1 MTDKKKGRSPIGTV
15 IGTVV
20 FLLLFFIAAL
30 VTWTLGYWHDITFDE
45 IVFYLSSPLEGTA
58 GNVIAAFIFK
68 VAVPTV
74 LAAVIFAVLSAVLH
88 KTDKD
93 KNRRILSAL
102 LISIAALVSVVQL
115 IRADRR
121 YGIIRYIRSQN
132 TTSDFVD
139 NYYIAPSKDNVRF
152 PGKKRNLIFIYLEYL
167 NIFYRNI
174 LETKS
179 FIIKIIVLNCFNN

>member
-1 MTDKKKGRSPIGTV
+1 
-15 IGTVV
+15 
-20 FLLLFFIAAL
+20 
-30 VTWTLGYWHDITFDE
+30 
-45 IVFYLSSPLEGTA
+45 
-58 GNVIAAFIFK
+58 
-68 VAVPTV
+68 
-74 LAAVIFAVLSAVLH
+74 LSAVLH

-115 IRADRR
+115 IRADKR

-152 PGKKRNLIFIYLEYL
+152 PGKKRNLIFIYFESMETTYTDKAHGGDFGMM
-167 NIFYRNI
+167 FYFVDDSDGRAIWKTRITDNFRDI
-174 LETKS
+174 ASRDTKVPS
-179 FIIKIIVLNCFNN
+179 NVTFKVE

>member
-1 MTDKKKGRSPIGTV
+1 MKDKKRSAAGIIIGTAAF
-15 IGTVV
+15 T
-20 FLLLFFIAAL
+20 LLFFIAAL

-58 GNVIAAFIFK
+58 GNVITAFILK

-74 LAAVIFAVLSAVLH
+74 VAAASFAILSAVLR
-88 KTDKD
+88 KKD
-93 KNRRILSAL
+93 KEKTRKILAAV
-102 LISIAALVSVVQL
+102 LIAAAALVSVIQL

-152 PGKKRNLIFIYLEYL
+152 PGFR
-167 NIFYRNI
+167 
-174 LETKS
+174 
-179 FIIKIIVLNCFNN
+179 

>member
-1 MTDKKKGRSPIGTV
+1 MTDKKKGRFPIGTV

-58 GNVIAAFIFK
+58 GNVITAFIFK

-93 KNRRILSAL
+93 KTGSSSDPIYFNHIP
-102 LISIAALVSVVQL
+102 
-115 IRADRR
+115 
-121 YGIIRYIRSQN
+121 
-132 TTSDFVD
+132 TTC
-139 NYYIAPSKDNVRF
+139 R
-152 PGKKRNLIFIYLEYL
+152 
-167 NIFYRNI
+167 
-174 LETKS
+174 
-179 FIIKIIVLNCFNN
+179 